1 MKALIIF
8 KTSSLTIAVDG
19 RIDADIDKRIASV
32 TRAFGALRQAVDA
45 KRKVYLSCVISVLLY
60 GGEC

>member
-1 MKALIIF
+1 MKALITF

-19 RIDADIDKRIASV
+19 RIDADIES
-32 TRAFGALRQAVDA
+32 GALRQAVDA